1 MRKTLFISFCVLLV
15 CCAGAPNSEVVNI
28 AAIRDGWRGKTI
40 ETKNLGAQPN
50 VMQLLRAFNEV
61 WPSAGADSIIAE
73 AGDRLFV
80 SNDVTEGGSG
90 KVFVDCEDF
99 NVASYDHG
107 DTGDQ
112 RTGARTYSR
121 ENGHTL
127 FAMLLEQVNPE
138 EIEFCCFYDYD
149 PATGLLTPEAEPYA
163 DFKPQHEKSIL
174 TYWVTEGDYDQDII
188 IVETSP
194 DDSYP
199 TLYHHFTF
207 DGMKH
212 VYSGSSNEYIYPEYE
227 EDYDPLPYDAVLR
240 AESDH
245 YRFYTSVARPDL
257 HDFHFF
263 GAEVVLDE
271 GWERHTGEY

>member
-1 MRKTLFISFCVLLV
+1 MRKTLFISLALLLA
-15 CCAGAPNSEVVNI
+15 CCAGAPKSETINI
-28 AAIRDGWRGKTI
+28 STIRDGWRGKTI
-40 ETKNLGAQPN
+40 ETKNLGANPN

-61 WPSAGADSIIAE
+61 WPSAGADSIITE

-99 NVASYDHG
+99 NVASYDQG

-127 FAMLLEQVNPE
+127 FAVLLEQVNPE

-149 PATGLLTPEAEPYA
+149 PSTGIMTPEDEPYS
-163 DFKPQHEKSIL
+163 DFKPQHEGSIL
-174 TYWVTEGDYDQDII
+174 TYWLTEGEYDQDII

-207 DGMKH
+207 NGTEH
-212 VYSGSSNEYIYPEYE
+212 VFSGSSYEYSAGGVGS
-227 EDYDPLPYDAVLR
+227 LPVLYLGCP
-240 AESDH
+240 S
-245 YRFYTSVARPDL
+245 RFRRGS
-257 HDFHFF
+257 
-263 GAEVVLDE
+263 
-271 GWERHTGEY
+271 